1 MCKKVDV
8 CEKSFHF
15 TDSILISESSIAES
29 ADDKESD
36 HDSSKLQ
43 WNLVFNSFTLHI
55 VTYKYL
61 LLSYVILQLFWVIY

>member
-15 TDSILISESSIAES
+15 TDSIPISESSIAES

-36 HDSSKLQ
+36 RDSSKL
-43 WNLVFNSFTLHI
+43 
-55 VTYKYL
+55 
-61 LLSYVILQLFWVIY
+61 